1 MRYRLIPAL
10 FLITL
15 GSLFLLDN
23 LGLARF
29 DLGNLVS
36 TWWPAFLIAAGV
48 RQLLRY
54 RQRTAVTC

>member
-15 GSLFLLDN
+15 GTLFLLDN
-23 LGLARF
+23 LGLACI

-36 TWWPAFLIAAGV
+36 TWWPALLIAAGV

-54 RQRTAVTC
+54 RELATATC